1 VFDQGLGDLGRWF
14 ESTHQHQIF
23 RARPAFDDA
32 MAASILVVDDD
43 ESIRELLRLHLSAAG
58 YEVRLAKDAIEAG
71 YSVLANPPDLL
82 IVDVLMPYMDGFEFV
97 EALKAD
103 KTLPDIPVIFV
114 TSVED
119 GEARGREMGAVGYL
133 TKPVRAD
140 RLLALVAQHVP
151 GGVRPVG

>member
-1 VFDQGLGDLGRWF
+1 
-14 ESTHQHQIF
+14 
-23 RARPAFDDA
+23 
-32 MAASILVVDDD
+32 MAASILVIDDD

-71 YSVLANPPDLL
+71 YSLLANPPDLL